1 MSNYFSYLKKNFS
14 FFNIIM
20 MFIIIYL
27 PIFSFGIFAPTE
39 IFFAN
44 HVSFGVIFSEFGWKF
59 LKYGTLLA
67 LPITL
72 FCLFL
77 PKLVQKILLAGIWII
92 SVGGYIQTM
101 FLNKGLDQIGATTDG
116 YVPAND
122 VVIKNFIIWGIVVAA
137 AIIIIIISKENW
149 KKPIFLTSFILLA
162 TQGVA
167 YGTLFLAP
175 PEGSMEY
182 VESEYY
188 LSGEKQ
194 YTLSSESNVIVFILD
209 TISNQHYAAALETYP
224 EIEQTLSDFT
234 FYNNTDCNYYGT
246 FPSVARLLTGHVYDS
261 NISTN
266 DWIYDCWNNDATT
279 RYYDSLHEAGYK
291 VNVYAVEPV
300 LFTTSH
306 GLSLVNGKVDNLT
319 SESSARHI
327 DYDLLDKTLLEMACY
342 RFMPDYFKPNFDVPN
357 TQYATIVTYPTNK
370 INYLNPDFY
379 ADLVDKKLSVNN
391 EEKYVTFYHLN
402 GIHELIND
410 ENCNRVDDSGSYRAT
425 MKGIWVMLD
434 EYLNQMKE
442 LGIYDNSTI
451 IVTSDHGAEAHPQS
465 IFFIKEANER
475 HAEMKVTNAPIT
487 LNELVPTIAKITTGE
502 SDYLGKTIYDFNEN
516 EMRERTLYIR
526 TTDNTLP
533 SVKRWDGSD
542 NEGSNAYRLYTY
554 TGNYDNYYYQY
565 ENDIYTTIPVVDSYF

>member
-116 YVPAND
+116 YIPTSD
-122 VVIKNFIIWGIVVAA
+122 VVMKNFLIWGIVVAA

>member
-14 FFNIIM
+14 FFNILM
-20 MFIIIYL
+20 TFIIVYL

-44 HVSFGVIFSEFGWKF
+44 HASFGVIFSEFGWKF

-67 LPITL
+67 LPIT
-72 FCLFL
+72 FVSLFL
-77 PKLVQKILLAGIWII
+77 PKFFQKIFLAIIWII

-116 YVPAND
+116 YIPSND
-122 VVIKNFIIWGIVVAA
+122 IIIKNFIIWAIIAIA
-137 AIIIIIISKENW
+137 AISIIFFCKGNW
-149 KKPIFLTSFILLA
+149 KKPVFLTSFILLA

-182 VESEYY
+182 IESDFY

-194 YTLSSESNVIVFILD
+194 YTVSSESNVIVFILD
-209 TISNQHYAAALETYP
+209 TISNVTYNSTIEAYP
-224 EIEQTLSDFT
+224 ELTSTLSDFT

-246 FPSVARLLTGHVYDS
+246 FPSVARLLTGHVFDTT
-261 NISTN
+261 ISTT
-266 DWIYDCWNNDATT
+266 DWIYECWTNDATT
-279 RYYDSLHEAGYK
+279 RYYNSLHEAGYK

-300 LFTTSH
+300 LFTTGH
-306 GLSLVNGKVDNLT
+306 GLSLVEGKIDNLT
-319 SESSARHI
+319 SESSSRHI
-327 DYDLLDKTLLEMACY
+327 DYDSLYKTLLEMACY
-342 RFMPDYFKPNFDVPN
+342 RFMPDYFKPAFDVPN

-379 ADLVDKKLSVNN
+379 ADLVDKKLTVNN

-410 ENCNRVDDSGSYRAT
+410 ENCNRVTDAGDYRIT
-425 MKGIWVMLD
+425 MKGIWHMLD
-434 EYLNQMKE
+434 EYLSQMKD
-442 LGIYDNSTI
+442 LGVYDNSTI
-451 IVTSDHGAEAHPQS
+451 IITSDHGAEAHPQS

-475 HAEMKVTNAPIT
+475 HEEMKITNAPIT
-487 LNELVPTIAKITTGE
+487 LNELVPTIAKITTEE
-502 SDYLGKTIYDFNEN
+502 SNYLGQTIYDFNED
-516 EMRERTLYIR
+516 EMRERTVYMR
-526 TTDNTLP
+526 FYDDSFPN
-533 SVKRWDGSD
+533 VKRWDGSSIS
-542 NEGSNAYRLYTY
+542 GFNAVQLYTY
-554 TGNYDNYYYQY
+554 TGTYLDYWTQY
-565 ENDIYTTIPVVDSYF
+565 ENGIYTTTPIVDSYF